1 MEVFKDL
8 QFKIEKYIKKFYLGL
23 LIKGVILFLCI
34 GVFYA
39 LFWGFI
45 EYLFWLPKY
54 ARFLVFSSI
63 LFVEGY
69 LFLQFVISPILKYTR
84 IKKGMGYEQ
93 AAELIGAYFPEV
105 EDKLLNAVQLQ
116 RQGDAELIL
125 ENIKQKT
132 AEFNSIS
139 FERAI
144 KIRNSFKYLTYVLAP
159 LLILVPFYLFGE
171 QKPLKASFSRVIN
184 FQGNYT
190 PPPPFVINIENDSL
204 TAVQGENF
212 ALKVKATGRTIPD
225 DLYIKYDNKQHR
237 FKNIENSVFEYVF
250 TDVAQDIS
258 FQIFSDRTSIKQ
270 NLLKA
275 LPAPKVKDATIVL
288 DYPKYTNLES
298 NTITSLSNVSV
309 PEGTK
314 IIWNILANN
323 TDSVAI
329 SFGIKKDYFVN
340 RSNKFY
346 YSKQFFN
353 NAKYEVSTTNQYL
366 KEYETVNLSVKVLKD
381 GPPGIDVESERAN
394 ELDQELFFFGY
405 LDDDYGVSELQVV
418 YYPIGLQKQT
428 KTVSAIPFDP
438 KSLTFSYRFP
448 GNTALVEDTTYEI
461 YFEVFDGYPFSEPN
475 SSRSQVFT
483 YRSKTKS
490 EIESQ
495 QVKEQYESLLNIE
508 QSQSNSKDI
517 EKELEHILKK
527 QRQQNTLEFNDRRML
542 KEIIE
547 KQAEQD
553 QLIREFNQRTAQ
565 LLKKTDIR
573 PIPPAQKELFE
584 RVRELNKKIDDDQKA
599 LDELKSLADKINKED
614 FVKKLNS
621 IVNQRRLKQR
631 SVQQMLELTKRY
643 YIKQKIQQIKNRLQG
658 LSSEQQEA
666 HDTSE
671 LHEAREKQNEINR
684 KFNDLSNEME
694 SMLETNSS
702 LSKPMELPD
711 FSDKS
716 ESIKKDLEQAI
727 KALSKTN
734 NNNENSSSEAKVPQR
749 KAYQK
754 MQNMADQISQGLSIG
769 SGKFIQED
777 IEMLR
782 QILDNLILFSFE
794 QESLIKSFSTNQ
806 HTSIKRSTNL
816 VKQKTLRTHF
826 EHIDDSLFVISLRQP
841 SISQDINTDIQDVFI
856 NIDRTLD
863 LYSDSNFSQAISAQR
878 YALTA
883 SNNLADLLSDILG
896 SMEMQ
901 LSQGQGEG
909 DMQLPD
915 IIISQQELQQKAE
928 GMSSGNND
936 NLKGKEE
943 EGSEGGRGNES
954 KARNK
959 GEDGLYDSEEHSEAI
974 MQLYKQQ
981 QKLRMALES
990 LLKAKGIKTKGN
1002 NVLRA
1007 IADIERHLINEGASA
1022 RVISQMRALKYKLL
1036 KFEKA
1041 LNNQG
1046 QAERRQSSPNVDL
1059 YESNYKKSKRKE
1071 IENRLQMKEHLRREN
1086 LPLTPEYKKRV
1097 FDYFKKNYDKS
1108 N

>member
-54 ARFLVFSSI
+54 ARFLIFSSI

-448 GNTALVEDTTYEI
+448 GSTALVEDTTYEI

-1022 RVISQMRALKYKLL
+1022 RVISQMRTLKYKLL

>member
-1 MEVFKDL
+1 MDVFKDL
-8 QFKIEKYIKKFYLGL
+8 QIKIEKYIKKFYLGL

-54 ARFLVFSSI
+54 ARFFIFSSI

-84 IKKGMGYEQ
+84 IKKGMSYEQ
-93 AAELIGAYFPEV
+93 AAELIGAYFPEI

-116 RQGDAELIL
+116 RQGDTELIL

-139 FERAI
+139 FETAI
-144 KIRNSFKYLTYVLAP
+144 KIRNSLKYLTYILAP
-159 LLILVPFYLFGE
+159 LLILAPFYLFGE

-204 TAVQGENF
+204 TAVQGESF
-212 ALKVKATGRTIPD
+212 ALKVKATGKTIPD
-225 DLYIKYDNKQHR
+225 NLYIKYDNKQHQ
-237 FKNIENSVFEYVF
+237 FKNIGNSLFEYVF
-250 TDVAQDIS
+250 AVVAKDIP
-258 FQIFSDRTSIKQ
+258 FQIFSDGTSTRQ

-288 DYPKYTNLES
+288 DYPKYTNLKS

-329 SFGIKKDYFVN
+329 SFGNRKDYFVN
-340 RSNKFY
+340 RSNRFY
-346 YSKQFFN
+346 YSEQFFN
-353 NAKYEVSTTNQYL
+353 SAKYEVSTTNQHL
-366 KEYETVNLSVKVLKD
+366 KEYETVNLNVKVLKD
-381 GPPGIDVESERAN
+381 GPPSIDVESERAN
-394 ELDQELFFFGY
+394 ELNQELFFFGY
-405 LDDDYGVSELQVV
+405 LDDDYEVSDLQVV
-418 YYPIGLQKQT
+418 YYPIDLQEQA

-448 GNTALVEDTTYEI
+448 GSTVLLEDTTYEI

-475 SSRSQVFT
+475 STRSQVFT
-483 YRSKTKS
+483 YRSKSKA

-495 QVKEQYESLLNIE
+495 QAKEQYESLLNVE
-508 QSQSNSKDI
+508 QSQSNSRDI
-517 EKELEHILKK
+517 EKELDYMLKK
-527 QRQQNTLEFNDRRML
+527 QRQQNKLELNDRRML

-553 QLIREFNQRTAQ
+553 QLIREFNQRTTQ
-565 LLKKTDIR
+565 LLKKPDIR
-573 PIPPAQKELFE
+573 PLMPGQKELFE
-584 RVRELNKKIDDDQKA
+584 RVRELDKKIDDDQKA
-599 LDELKSLADKINKED
+599 LDELKTLADKINKED
-614 FVKKLNS
+614 FIKKLNS

-643 YIKQKIQQIKNRLQG
+643 YIKQKLQQTKNRLQD
-658 LSSEQQEA
+658 LSSDQQEA
-666 HDTSE
+666 YETSE
-671 LHEAREKQNEINR
+671 LNEAREKQKEINR

-702 LSKPMELPD
+702 LSKPMDLPD
-711 FSDKS
+711 FSENS
-716 ESIKKDLEQAI
+716 ESINKDLEQAA

-734 NNNENSSSEAKVPQR
+734 NNNENSPSEAKGSQR

-769 SGKFIQED
+769 SGKLIQED

-794 QESLIKSFSTNQ
+794 QESLIKSFSGNQ

-826 EHIDDSLFVISLRQP
+826 EHIDDSLFVVSLRQP
-841 SISQDINTDIQDVFI
+841 SISQDINTDIQDVFV
-856 NIDRTLD
+856 NIDRALD
-863 LYSDSNFSQAISAQR
+863 LYSDSKFSQAISAQR

-901 LSQGQGEG
+901 LSPGQGEG

-936 NLKGKEE
+936 NLKGEE
-943 EGSEGGRGNES
+943 NEGSKGGHGNES
-954 KARNK
+954 KAKNK
-959 GEDGLYDSEEHSEAI
+959 GEEGLYDSEEHSEAI

-1007 IADIERHLINEGASA
+1007 ITDIERHLINEGASA
-1022 RVISQMRALKYKLL
+1022 RVISQMKALKYKLL

-1046 QAERRQSSPNVDL
+1046 QSERRQSSPNVDV
-1059 YESNYKKSKRKE
+1059 YESNYEKSKRKE
-1071 IENRLQMKEHLRREN
+1071 IEKRLQMKEQLRREN

-1097 FDYFKKNYDKS
+1097 LDYFKKNYDKP

>member
-1 MEVFKDL
+1 MDVFKEL

-23 LIKGVILFLCI
+23 LIKGVILFVCI
-34 GVFYA
+34 GLFYA

-45 EYLFWLPKY
+45 EYLFWLPKS

-63 LFVEGY
+63 LFVESY
-69 LFLQFVISPILKYTR
+69 LFLQLVISPILKFTR
-84 IKKGMGYEQ
+84 IKKGMSYEQ

-105 EDKLLNAVQLQ
+105 EDKLLNAVQLH
-116 RQGDAELIL
+116 RQGEAELIL

-132 AEFNSIS
+132 TEFSAIS

-144 KIRNSFKYLTYVLAP
+144 KIRNSFKHLTYILAP
-159 LLILVPFYLFGE
+159 LLILAPFYLFGE

-204 TAVQGENF
+204 TAVQGESF
-212 ALKVKATGRTIPD
+212 KLKVKAIGKAMPE
-225 DLYIKYDNKQHR
+225 DLYIKYDNKHHR
-237 FKNIENSVFEYVF
+237 FKNIENSLFEYVF
-250 TDVAQDIS
+250 AVVAKDIS
-258 FQIFSDRTSIKQ
+258 FQMFSDGTFIGQ
-270 NLLKA
+270 NLLKTF
-275 LPAPKVKDATIVL
+275 PAPRVNDATIVL
-288 DYPKYTNLES
+288 DYPRYTNLES
-298 NTITSLSNVSV
+298 NTIRSLTNVII
-309 PEGTK
+309 PQGTK
-314 IIWNILANN
+314 IIWNVFANN

-329 SFGIKKDYFVN
+329 SFGNEKDYFTN

-346 YSKQFFN
+346 YSKQIFN
-353 NAKYEVSTTNQYL
+353 DTKYEVSTTNQYL

-381 GPPGIDVESERAN
+381 GPPSIDVESERAN
-394 ELDQELFFFGY
+394 DLDQELFFFGY
-405 LDDDYGVSELQVV
+405 LDDDYGVCELQVV
-418 YYPIGLQKQT
+418 YYPIGPQKQT
-428 KTVSAIPFDP
+428 KTIVAIPFDP
-438 KSLTFSYRFP
+438 NSLTFSYRFP
-448 GNTALVEDTTYEI
+448 GHTTLLEDTTYEI
-461 YFEVFDGYPFSEPN
+461 YFEVFDGYPFSKPN
-475 SSRSQVFT
+475 SARSQVFT
-483 YRSKTKS
+483 YRAKSKT
-490 EIESQ
+490 EIETQ
-495 QVKEQYESLLNIE
+495 QVKEQYERLLNVE
-508 QSQSNSKDI
+508 QSQNNSKDL
-517 EKELEHILKK
+517 EKKLDYILKK
-527 QRQQNTLEFNDRRML
+527 QRQQNTLEFNDRRIL

-553 QLIREFNQRTAQ
+553 QLIREFNQKTTQ
-565 LLKKTDIR
+565 LLKKPEIKSPLPD
-573 PIPPAQKELFE
+573 QKQFFD
-584 RVRELNKKIDDDQKA
+584 RMRELDKKIDDDQKV

-643 YIKQKIQQIKNRLQG
+643 YIKQKIQQIKNRLQE

-666 HDTSE
+666 YDTSE
-671 LHEAREKQNEINR
+671 LHESREKQNEINR
-684 KFNDLSNEME
+684 KFNDLSNEMG
-694 SMLETNSS
+694 SMIETNNS

-711 FSDKS
+711 FSDNS
-716 ESIKKDLEQAI
+716 ESIKKDLEQAA
-727 KALSKTN
+727 KALNKTN
-734 NNNENSSSEAKVPQR
+734 NNGADSPNEAKEPQR
-749 KAYQK
+749 RAYQK
-754 MQNMADQISQGLSIG
+754 MENMANQIAQGLSIG

-794 QESLIKSFSTNQ
+794 QEDLIKSFSSHQ

-841 SISQDINTDIQDVFI
+841 SISQDINKDIQDVFV
-856 NIDRTLD
+856 NIDRSLD
-863 LYSDSNFSQAISAQR
+863 LYSDSKFSQAISAQR

-883 SNNLADLLSDILG
+883 SNNLADLLSDILN

-901 LSQGQGEG
+901 LSPGQGEG

-936 NLKGKEE
+936 NLKGKEK
-943 EGSEGGRGNES
+943 EGSEGGHSNES

-959 GEDGLYDSEEHSEAI
+959 GEEGLHYSEEHSEAI
-974 MQLYKQQ
+974 MQLYKKQQ
-981 QKLRMALES
+981 ELRTALES

-1007 IADIERHLINEGASA
+1007 ITDIERHLINEGASA
-1022 RVISQMRALKYKLL
+1022 RVISQMKELKYKLL

-1046 QAERRQSSPNVDL
+1046 QAERRQSSPNVDV
-1059 YESNYKKSKRKE
+1059 YESNYEKSKRKE
-1071 IENRLQMKEHLRREN
+1071 IEKRLQMKEQLRREN

-1097 FDYFKKNYDKS
+1097 LDYFKKNYDKS

>member
-1 MEVFKDL
+1 MTV
-8 QFKIEKYIKKFYLGL
+8 
-23 LIKGVILFLCI
+23 
-34 GVFYA
+34 
-39 LFWGFI
+39 
-45 EYLFWLPKY
+45 
-54 ARFLVFSSI
+54 
-63 LFVEGY
+63 
-69 LFLQFVISPILKYTR
+69 
-84 IKKGMGYEQ
+84 
-93 AAELIGAYFPEV
+93 
-105 EDKLLNAVQLQ
+105 
-116 RQGDAELIL
+116 
-125 ENIKQKT
+125 
-132 AEFNSIS
+132 
-139 FERAI
+139 
-144 KIRNSFKYLTYVLAP
+144 
-159 LLILVPFYLFGE
+159 
-171 QKPLKASFSRVIN
+171 
-184 FQGNYT
+184 
-190 PPPPFVINIENDSL
+190 
-204 TAVQGENF
+204 
-212 ALKVKATGRTIPD
+212 
-225 DLYIKYDNKQHR
+225 
-237 FKNIENSVFEYVF
+237 
-250 TDVAQDIS
+250 
-258 FQIFSDRTSIKQ
+258 
-270 NLLKA
+270 
-275 LPAPKVKDATIVL
+275 
-288 DYPKYTNLES
+288 
-298 NTITSLSNVSV
+298 
-309 PEGTK
+309 
-314 IIWNILANN
+314 
-323 TDSVAI
+323 
-329 SFGIKKDYFVN
+329 
-340 RSNKFY
+340 
-346 YSKQFFN
+346 
-353 NAKYEVSTTNQYL
+353 TTL
-366 KEYETVNLSVKVLKD
+366 
-381 GPPGIDVESERAN
+381 
-394 ELDQELFFFGY
+394 
-405 LDDDYGVSELQVV
+405 
-418 YYPIGLQKQT
+418 
-428 KTVSAIPFDP
+428 
-438 KSLTFSYRFP
+438 
-448 GNTALVEDTTYEI
+448 
-461 YFEVFDGYPFSEPN
+461 
-475 SSRSQVFT
+475 
-483 YRSKTKS
+483 
-490 EIESQ
+490 
-495 QVKEQYESLLNIE
+495 
-508 QSQSNSKDI
+508 
-517 EKELEHILKK
+517 
-527 QRQQNTLEFNDRRML
+527 
-542 KEIIE
+542 
-547 KQAEQD
+547 
-553 QLIREFNQRTAQ
+553 
-565 LLKKTDIR
+565 
-573 PIPPAQKELFE
+573 
-584 RVRELNKKIDDDQKA
+584 
-599 LDELKSLADKINKED
+599 
-614 FVKKLNS
+614 
-621 IVNQRRLKQR
+621 
-631 SVQQMLELTKRY
+631 
-643 YIKQKIQQIKNRLQG
+643 
-658 LSSEQQEA
+658 
-666 HDTSE
+666 
-671 LHEAREKQNEINR
+671 
-684 KFNDLSNEME
+684 
-694 SMLETNSS
+694 
-702 LSKPMELPD
+702 
-711 FSDKS
+711 
-716 ESIKKDLEQAI
+716 
-727 KALSKTN
+727 KTN

-1022 RVISQMRALKYKLL
+1022 RVISQMRTLKYKLL

-1046 QAERRQSSPNVDL
+1046 QAERRQSSPNVDV

-1071 IENRLQMKEHLRREN
+1071 IENRLQMKEYLRREN

>member
-1 MEVFKDL
+1 MDVFKDL

-54 ARFLVFSSI
+54 ARFFIFFSI

-69 LFLQFVISPILKYTR
+69 LFLRFVISPILKYTR
-84 IKKGMGYEQ
+84 IKTGMSYEQ

-116 RQGDAELIL
+116 RQGDVELIL

-132 AEFNSIS
+132 AEFSSIS

-144 KIRNSFKYLTYVLAP
+144 KIRNSFKYLIYILAP
-159 LLILVPFYLFGE
+159 LLILAPFYLFGE
-171 QKPLKASFSRVIN
+171 QKPLKESFSRVIN

-204 TAVQGENF
+204 TAVQGESF
-212 ALKVKATGRTIPD
+212 VLKVKATGKTMPD
-225 DLYIKYDNKQHR
+225 DLYIKYNNKQYR
-237 FKNIENSVFEYVF
+237 LKNIENSLFEYVF
-250 TDVAQDIS
+250 AVVAKDVS
-258 FQIFSDRTSIKQ
+258 FQIFSDGTSTRQ

-329 SFGIKKDYFVN
+329 SFGNKKDYLVN
-340 RSNKFY
+340 RNNKFH

-353 NAKYEVSTTNQYL
+353 NVKYEVSTSNQYL
-366 KEYETVNLSVKVLKD
+366 KEYETVNLGVKVLKD
-381 GPPGIDVESERAN
+381 KPPGIDVESERAN

-405 LDDDYGVSELQVV
+405 LDDDYGVSDLQVV
-418 YYPIGLQKQT
+418 YYPIGLPKQT

-438 KSLTFSYRFP
+438 KSLTFSHRFP
-448 GNTALVEDTTYEI
+448 GSTVLLEDTTYEI

-483 YRSKTKS
+483 YRSKTKA

-495 QVKEQYESLLNIE
+495 QAKEQYESLLNVE

-527 QRQQNTLEFNDRRML
+527 QRQQNKLELNDRRML

-547 KQAEQD
+547 KQAQQD
-553 QLIREFNQRTAQ
+553 QLIREFNQRTTQ
-565 LLKKTDIR
+565 LLKKPGSR
-573 PIPPAQKELFE
+573 PILSGQKELFE
-584 RVRELNKKIDDDQKA
+584 RVRELDKKLDDDQKA
-599 LDELKSLADKINKED
+599 LDDLKSLADKINKED
-614 FVKKLNS
+614 LVKKLNS
-621 IVNQRRLKQR
+621 IVNQRHLKQR

-643 YIKQKIQQIKNRLQG
+643 YIKQKIHHIKNQLQE
-658 LSSEQQEA
+658 LSSKQQEA
-666 HDTSE
+666 YDTAD

-684 KFNDLSNEME
+684 KFNDLSNEIE
-694 SMLETNSS
+694 SMLEANSS
-702 LSKPMELPD
+702 LSKPIELPD
-711 FSDKS
+711 FSDNS
-716 ESIKKDLEQAI
+716 ESIKEDLEQAA

-734 NNNENSSSEAKVPQR
+734 NNNENSSSEAKEPQR

-769 SGKFIQED
+769 AGKFILED

-794 QESLIKSFSTNQ
+794 QESLIKSFNSNQ

-816 VKQKTLRTHF
+816 VRQKTLRTHF

-841 SISQDINTDIQDVFI
+841 SISQDINTDIQGVFV
-856 NIDRTLD
+856 NIDRALE
-863 LYSDSNFSQAISAQR
+863 LYSDSKFSQAISAQR

-883 SNNLADLLSDILG
+883 SNNLADLLSDILD

-901 LSQGQGEG
+901 LSPGQGEG

-936 NLKGKEE
+936 NLKGKEK
-943 EGSEGGRGNES
+943 EGSEGDLGNES

-959 GEDGLYDSEEHSEAI
+959 GEEGLYDSEEDSEAI

-990 LLKAKGIKTKGN
+990 LLKAKGIKIKGN
-1002 NVLRA
+1002 NVLRS
-1007 IADIERHLINEGASA
+1007 ITDIERHLINEGAST
-1022 RVISQMRALKYKLL
+1022 RVISQMKALKYKLL

-1046 QAERRQSSPNVDL
+1046 QAERRQSSPNVDV
-1059 YESNYKKSKRKE
+1059 YESNYEKSKRKE
-1071 IENRLQMKEHLRREN
+1071 IENRLQMKEQLKRES

-1097 FDYFKKNYDKS
+1097 LDYFKKNYDKS

>member
-1 MEVFKDL
+1 MDVFKDL

-671 LHEAREKQNEINR
+671 LHEAREKQNKINR

-1022 RVISQMRALKYKLL
+1022 RVISQMRTLKYKLL

>member
-1 MEVFKDL
+1 MDVFKDL

-54 ARFLVFSSI
+54 ARFLIFSSI

-204 TAVQGENF
+204 TAVQGESF

-275 LPAPKVKDATIVL
+275 LPAPKVKDAAIVL

-448 GNTALVEDTTYEI
+448 GSTALVEDTTYEI

-711 FSDKS
+711 FSDNS

-1046 QAERRQSSPNVDL
+1046 QAERRQSSPNVDV

-1071 IENRLQMKEHLRREN
+1071 IENRLQMKEYLRREN